1 MLEKREE
8 FNINPL
14 PLRREHKNNN
24 TMAKKVIKNEMQMQ
38 KFNYEIVCNIGSY
51 QSIRIGGEWS
61 VTDTPTSEQVIGI
74 DTELRQ
80 KVAEVVESRKASVP
94 QPQPQPQPQPETK
107 QEEEKTEN
115 KPEPQP
121 QPKQVDETLE
131 FVPSNSPKFQAILKK
146 IQNGTPEETVRKYF
160 RFDEKGEQI
169 IAIAYSDLIK
179 ENGKPIED
187 LKDKLPSKQDK
198 PKDTHKDLP
207 KIPNQK
213 S

>member
-38 KFNYEIVCNIGSY
+38 KFNYEIVLNVGSY

-61 VTDTPTSEQVIGI
+61 VTETPTTEQILNI
-74 DTELRQ
+74 DAELRQ
-80 KVAEVVESRKASVP
+80 KVAEVVESRKAVP
-94 QPQPQPQPQPETK
+94 AQPQPQPT
-107 QEEEKTEN
+107 EEEKKQAETKTED
-115 KPEPQP
+115 KPQQAEKP
-121 QPKQVDETLE
+121 VDTSLE
-131 FVPSNSPKFQAILKK
+131 LVPSNSPKFQAILKK

-160 RFDEKGEQI
+160 RFDERGEQV

-179 ENGKPIED
+179 EGGKPIEE
-187 LKDKLPSKQDK
+187 LKDKLPHKDK
-198 PKDTHKDLP
+198 PKNRHNDLP
-207 KIPNQK
+207 KIPKQK
-213 S
+213 T